1 MNAEGPRISPKASRN
16 MENTMARMMLSVS
29 VVVGVKVVH
38 KGQKTH
44 AHEHQKQLFK
54 QRCHGSIF
62 VSFFSCSM
70 AWITLS

>member
-1 MNAEGPRISPKASRN
+1 MQKAPDLSEGLPL

-38 KGQKTH
+38 NSQQAH
-44 AHEHQKQLFK
+44 AHKHQEQLFK

-62 VSFFSCSM
+62 VSFFSCSI